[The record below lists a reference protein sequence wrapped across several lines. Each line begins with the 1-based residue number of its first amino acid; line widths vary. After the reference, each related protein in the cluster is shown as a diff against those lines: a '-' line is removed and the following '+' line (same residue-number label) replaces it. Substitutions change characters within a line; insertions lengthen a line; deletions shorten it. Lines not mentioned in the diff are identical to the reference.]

1 MKNISPNIL
10 IREEHSNGV
19 IKLILNDCA
28 NKNALSE
35 NMLTSLVDA
44 IKDISNQQD
53 VKVII
58 IASTG
63 NVFSSGHN
71 LKEISS
77 ARDNND
83 KG

>member
-1 MKNISPNIL
+1 MTNTSSNIL
-10 IREEHSNGV
+10 IKEKHPNG
-19 IKLILNDCA
+19 IMRLILNDCD

-53 VKVII
+53 IKVII

-71 LKEISS
+71 LKEISLS
-77 ARDNND
+77 LIHI
-83 KG
+83 